1 MWVYIVRRMLY
12 AIPILIGVNLL
23 TFILFFV
30 VNSPLDMAKM
40 HLGDKYSSPAAV
52 SAWIKLHGYDKP
64 RFYNPDAQGTERV
77 TDTLF
82 YQKSIELFLFDFG
95 VSDTGRDITQD
106 VRERM
111 WPSLWVAIPSLI
123 FGLAT
128 NIFLAL
134 LIIFFRKTYLDS
146 FGLGICVAMMSVSGL
161 FYIILG
167 QFLLGKVFHWVPI
180 SGYGSGWDI
189 PKFIALPVIVS
200 VIAGMGSGGRWYR
213 SLFLEEIHKDY
224 VRTARAKGLSQAQVL
239 YHHVLPNAMI
249 PILTGVVILIP
260 GLFMG
265 SLLLESFFAIPGLGS
280 YTIDAI
286 LSQDFA
292 IVRCMVYLGAVAYI
306 IGQLLT
312 DISYTFADPRVRL
325 Q

>member
-1 MWVYIVRRMLY
+1 MWAYIVRRLLY

-30 VNSPLDMAKM
+30 VNSPEDMAKM
-40 HLGDKYSSPAAV
+40 QLGDKFSSPQAV
-52 SAWIKLHGYDKP
+52 QLWIVNHGYDKP
-64 RFYNPDAQGTERV
+64 RFLNTDQTGARML

-82 YQKSIELFLFDFG
+82 YEKTKALFLFDFG
-95 VSDTGRDITQD
+95 LSDTGRDINED
-106 VRERM
+106 VRQRM
-111 WPSLWVAIPSLI
+111 WPSLWVAIPCLL
-123 FGLAT
+123 FGLST
-128 NIFLAL
+128 NI
-134 LIIFFRKTYLDS
+134 IISIILTFFRGTYLDKL
-146 FGLGICVAMMSVSGL
+146 GLSLCVAMMSISVL

-167 QFLLGKVFHWVPI
+167 QFLLGKLFNWVPI
-180 SGYGSGWDI
+180 SGYGSGWNI
-189 PKFIALPVIVS
+189 LKFIALPVIVS
-200 VIAGMGSGGRWYR
+200 VFAGMGSGGRWYR
-213 SLFLEEIHKDY
+213 SLLLEEVNKDY
-224 VRTARAKGLSQAQVL
+224 VRTAKAKGLSDLQVL
-239 YHHVLPNAMI
+239 AKHVLPNAMI
-249 PILTGVVILIP
+249 PILTGVVILLP

>member
-1 MWVYIVRRMLY
+1 MWVYIVRRILY

-23 TFILFFV
+23 TFLLFFV
-30 VNSPLDMAKM
+30 VNSPQDMAKLR
-40 HLGDKYSSPAAV
+40 LGDKYSSPAAV
-52 SAWIKLHGYDKP
+52 ELWIKNHGYDKP
-64 RFYNPDAQGTERV
+64 RFYNKAEQGTSALTE
-77 TDTLF
+77 TLF
-82 YQKSIELFLFDFG
+82 YQQTRSLFLFHFG
-95 VSDTGRDITQD
+95 VSDTGRDIDQD
-106 VRERM
+106 IRERM

-123 FGLAT
+123 FGLIT
-128 NIFLAL
+128 NIFIAL
-134 LIIFFRKTYLDS
+134 LITFFRKTYLEAL
-146 FGLGICVAMMSVSGL
+146 GLGLCVAMMSISGL

-167 QFLLGKVFHWVPI
+167 QFLWGKIFQWVPI

-189 PKFIALPVIVS
+189 IKFVSLPVMVS
-200 VIAGMGSGGRWYR
+200 VFAGIGSGGRWYR
-213 SLFLEEIHKDY
+213 SLLLEEVHKDY

-292 IVRCMVYLGAVAYI
+292 IVRCMVYLGTVAYI
-306 IGQLLT
+306 IGQILT

-325 Q
+325 K